1 MAHDWL
7 CEPRIHWP
15 SRVTEGWKVGVRRME
30 DVRAPPSPTLHR
42 RSALQMW
49 EVFLSPNQRPS
60 SRGEVE
66 FSPADGGPPIVPE
79 PFWDHPPLQRALE
92 QRHMGR
98 VIREFRLHPYH
109 GRRPL
114 SQERMA
120 EWIGVTQSQLSR
132 VENGPPIIHLDRL
145 IQLATILRVPARKL
159 WYFLPEPSLS
169 HQSVLAVD
177 IRVIPATPATQPLL
191 DIPSPLLDS
200 PLDTIQRMQSI
211 GTSSMDQSTLTELE
225 SVAAD
230 AIDDYERVGPAAI
243 APTLV
248 MQRRWVHQSL
258 LERHPP
264 RVGVRLFTLAAHM
277 SGVLASIALDLQ
289 SFRMA
294 RSYAAEAFQLS
305 TMVGDPH
312 LSAWIRGTQSLI
324 EYYARHYD
332 AALEFA
338 RDGLRI
344 APSGPQTI
352 RLKVNGEARALA
364 RLGDKSGVDAAVE
377 RAIQLHEDLP
387 FSPDVSSSLAL
398 GPYCSARIHGNA
410 ATAYLNLLE
419 PDRVLLHGEKALEV
433 FDPMRIQGPRAL
445 TRLDMATALLQAD
458 HPDPPYAA
466 HIALDAL
473 SIEGAEG
480 FAAVSRRA
488 EEFLVAAAPYRDIT
502 EISAV
507 EQKVHDLVLPA
518 LTDSTEEGIAG
529 DRR

>member
-1 MAHDWL
+1 MSLDQ
-7 CEPRIHWP
+7 
-15 SRVTEGWKVGVRRME
+15 SR
-30 DVRAPPSPTLHR
+30 H
-42 RSALQMW
+42 
-49 EVFLSPNQRPS
+49 
-60 SRGEVE
+60 SRGEAE
-66 FSPADGGPPIVPE
+66 FSPAHGGPPIVPE

-92 QRHMGR
+92 QRHMGH
-98 VIREFRLHPYH
+98 VIREFRLHPHH

-120 EWIGVTQSQLSR
+120 DWIGVTQSQLSR

-145 IQLATILRVPARKL
+145 IHLATILRVPARKL
-159 WYFLPEPSLS
+159 WYFLPEPAPLRRPAPAAE
-169 HQSVLAVD
+169 V
-177 IRVIPATPATQPLL
+177 RVIPATPAAQPPPQLL

-200 PLDTIQRMQSI
+200 PQDIIQRMQSI
-211 GTSSMDQSTLTELE
+211 GASSMDQFTLAELE
-225 SVAAD
+225 SVVAD

-248 MQRRWVHQSL
+248 AQRRWVHQSL
-258 LERHPP
+258 LQRHPP
-264 RVGVRLFTLAAHM
+264 RVGARLFTLAAHM

-289 SFRMA
+289 SFRIA

-305 TMVGDPH
+305 DMVGDPH

-332 AALEFA
+332 AALEYA

-352 RLKVNGEARALA
+352 RLKINGEARALA
-364 RLGDKSGVDAAVE
+364 RLGDNRGVDAAVE
-377 RAIQLHEDLP
+377 QAIQLHEDLP
-387 FSPDVSSSLAL
+387 FIPDVSSSLAL

-419 PDRVLLHGEKALEV
+419 PKRVLLHGGQALEV
-433 FDPMRIQGPRAL
+433 FDPLRVQGPRAL
-445 TRLDMATALLQAD
+445 TRLDMATALLQAK

-466 HIALDAL
+466 HMAMDAL

-480 FAAVSRRA
+480 FAAVKRRA
-488 EEFLVAAAPYRDIT
+488 EEFVVAAAPYRDVA
-502 EISAV
+502 EISV
-507 EQKVHDLVLPA
+507 IEQRVHDLVLPA
-518 LTDSTEEGIAG
+518 LTDSSQEGLAG
-529 DRR
+529 DRH